1 MIIKNKLGL
10 QIIFFRL
17 RSKSRMDKQKSI
29 LIRSVFII
37 VSLLLSFSGYC
48 ATVNQKM
55 TAETGNYHLGPED
68 ELEISIWNEDKLAR
82 KVLVR
87 PDGRF
92 SFPLAGEIQASGMTP
107 DQVRKEIAN
116 KISKYIPDPVVTV
129 MVTEVASYKIYVIGQ
144 VKKAGIFAV
153 GRYVDVIQALAMAG
167 GLTPFASEDN
177 MKILRTK
184 KGKHTVIS
192 FNYSEIK
199 KGRKLGQ
206 LITLQSGDVIV
217 VP

>member
-55 TAETGNYHLGPED
+55 TAETGNYYLGPED

-116 KISKYIPDPVVTV
+116 KD
-129 MVTEVASYKIYVIGQ
+129 Q
-144 VKKAGIFAV
+144 
-153 GRYVDVIQALAMAG
+153 
-167 GLTPFASEDN
+167 
-177 MKILRTK
+177 
-184 KGKHTVIS
+184 
-192 FNYSEIK
+192 
-199 KGRKLGQ
+199 
-206 LITLQSGDVIV
+206 
-217 VP
+217 

>member
-1 MIIKNKLGL
+1 
-10 QIIFFRL
+10 
-17 RSKSRMDKQKSI
+17 MDKHKII

-37 VSLLLSFSGYC
+37 VLLLLSSSGYC
-48 ATVNQKM
+48 ATANQKM
-55 TAETGNYHLGPED
+55 IVETGDYYLGPED
-68 ELEISIWNEDKLAR
+68 ELEISIWNEDKLSR

-107 DQVRKEIAN
+107 SQVRQEIES

-129 MVTEVASYKIYVIGQ
+129 MVTKVSSYKIYVIGQ
-144 VKKAGIFAV
+144 VKKAGIFEV
-153 GRYVDVIQALAMAG
+153 GRYIDVIQALAMAG

-177 MKILRTK
+177 IKILRTK
-184 KGKHTVIS
+184 KGKHHVIS
-192 FNYSEIK
+192 FKYSEIK

-206 LITLQSGDVIV
+206 IVGLQSGDVIV

>member
-1 MIIKNKLGL
+1 MGKHKIISVG
-10 QIIFFRL
+10 R
-17 RSKSRMDKQKSI
+17 I
-29 LIRSVFII
+29 LIII
-37 VSLLLSFSGYC
+37 SLLLSFSGYC
-48 ATVNQKM
+48 ATGNQAAQK
-55 TAETGNYHLGPED
+55 ETGNYYLGPED
-68 ELEISIWNEDKLAR
+68 ELEISIWNEDKLTR

-107 DQVRKEIAN
+107 DQVRKEVEN

-129 MVTEVASYKIYVIGQ
+129 MVTKVSSYKIYVIGQ
-144 VKKAGIFAV
+144 VKKAGIFEV
-153 GRYVDVIQALAMAG
+153 GRYIDVIQALAMAG

-177 MKILRTK
+177 IVILRTK
-184 KGKHTVIS
+184 KGKHQVIS
-192 FNYSEIK
+192 FKYSEVK

-206 LITLQSGDVIV
+206 IIGLQSGDVIV

>member
-1 MIIKNKLGL
+1 
-10 QIIFFRL
+10 
-17 RSKSRMDKQKSI
+17 MDKHKII

-37 VSLLLSFSGYC
+37 VLLLLSSSGYC

-55 TAETGNYHLGPED
+55 TAETGNYYLGPED
-68 ELEISIWNEDKLAR
+68 ELEISIWNEDKLSR

-107 DQVRKEIAN
+107 SQVRQEIES

-129 MVTEVASYKIYVIGQ
+129 MVTKVSSYKIYVIGQ
-144 VKKAGIFAV
+144 VKKAGIFEV
-153 GRYVDVIQALAMAG
+153 GRYIDVIQALAMAG

-177 MKILRTK
+177 IKILRTK
-184 KGKHTVIS
+184 KGKHHVIS
-192 FNYSEIK
+192 FKYSEIK

-206 LITLQSGDVIV
+206 IVGLQSGDVIV